1 VIVAQA
7 FCLSP
12 IWADPILG
20 SARNFAVLGASTVTN
35 TGATTLTGDLG
46 LYPGS
51 SITGLGTVTIT
62 GTVHQT
68 DAVAMQ
74 AQIDALNAYDFLGGL
89 TVTSNLTG
97 FDLGSLGVLQPGV
110 YKFDNSAQL
119 TGALTLDGTDPDAL
133 FVFLIGS
140 TLTTASNSVVNVL
153 NRSADDGVYWQVG
166 SSATLGTSTLFAGNI
181 IANTSITLNT
191 TAGIPCGSVI
201 ALNGAVTMDNNTIS
215 NGCLSGGSMD
225 TSGTGGTTGGTV
237 GAVPEPGTIWLM
249 LAGLGMLGFAINRRK
264 KSTNRRLPIGDMIM
278 DAKKQEC

>member
-1 VIVAQA
+1 LKISKLTLPVIVAQA

-20 SARNFAVLGASTVTN
+20 SAQNFAVLGASTVTN

-74 AQIDALNAYDFLGGL
+74 AQIDALNAYNFLGGL

-97 FDLGSLGVLQPGV
+97 LDLGSLGVLQPGV

-119 TGALTLDGTDPDAL
+119 TGALTLDGTDPNAF

-140 TLTTASNSVVNVL
+140 TLTTGSNSVVNVL
-153 NRSADDGVYWQVG
+153 NRSADDGVFWQVG

-191 TAGIPCGSVI
+191 TASIPCGSVI
-201 ALNGAVTMDNNTIS
+201 ALNGAITMDNNTIS

-225 TSGTGGTTGGTV
+225 SSGTGGGTGGTP
-237 GAVPEPGTIWLM
+237 GAVPEPGSKWMM
-249 LAGLGMLGFAINRRK
+249 LAGLGMLGFVAYRRK
-264 KSTNRRLPIGDMIM
+264 QAVLS
-278 DAKKQEC
+278 